1 MRLRTTPLFLILAGL
16 LLTSLVV
23 AQGTPPQVRFAEDAP
38 KVGDLIPDLTLVDDQ
53 GNPAS
58 LRDLTRG
65 HYTTITLGCLT

>member
-53 GNPAS
+53 GNPAN
-58 LRDLTRG
+58 LRDLTRC
-65 HYTTITLGCLT
+65 HYTTITPVLLP